1 MDAAVASATILRTV
15 ALDFLPKEESLFVT
29 KSHRAWSLKSWVLI
43 CVLSAAGCQQRFHN
57 RPLERYD
64 PGAGYRFE
72 AIDRGKNNTD
82 DTFVFLAFSGGGTRA
97 AAFAYGVLRGLS
109 ELDNPAVDGGTLLEE
124 VDIISSVSGGSFT
137 SLAYGLWHEELFN
150 ENGFKQKF
158 LYHNVQASLFG
169 QVFLPQNMIALPF
182 SGLDGIDVAANYY
195 NDQIFDGHTYQ
206 NLYKKGRP
214 YIIANATDV
223 ARQST
228 FSFVQPY
235 FDLLGSDLLSL
246 PVASAAAASS
256 AFPVLLP
263 PLRLR
268 YHVNEAMK
276 EAVKDA
282 ASSERHSRLPTQ
294 EAWAESLL
302 QNPDRSGV
310 ESVAIDPKK
319 HKYLYLLDGGIS
331 DNLGLH
337 AFIDALSNRAIRDLV
352 HQGKIKKLLV
362 VIVDAGK
369 PPHKDIERKRSA
381 PGRLSSGFTAA
392 TGGIYNNTLLMTGLL
407 QYNLLE
413 AMPALRQVHHACM
426 AKCPN
431 AELPKPPP
439 IAMTEFYVANISFGN
454 IERERQ
460 DDFVDINTSFAL
472 PEEQV
477 DDLIEE
483 GRRQI
488 KNHPQIRKLLHDLGG

>member
-1 MDAAVASATILRTV
+1 MPRTV
-15 ALDFLPKEESLFVT
+15 ALDFLPREESLCVT
-29 KSHRAWSLKSWVLI
+29 KTHRAWSLKSWVLF
-43 CVLSAAGCQQRFHN
+43 CVLFAAGCQQRFHN
-57 RPLERYD
+57 RPLDRYD
-64 PGAGYRFE
+64 PSSGYRFE
-72 AIDRGKNNTD
+72 TIERGKNNTD

-97 AAFAYGVLRGLS
+97 AAFAYGVLLGLS
-109 ELDNPAVDGGTLLEE
+109 ELDNPAIEGASLLEE

-137 SLAYGLWHEELFN
+137 SLAYGLWHEELFKDDR
-150 ENGFKQKF
+150 FKREF
-158 LYHNVQASLFG
+158 FYHNVQGALFWE
-169 QVFLPQNMIALPF
+169 VLNPLNMIALPF
-182 SGLDGIDVAANYY
+182 PGLDGIDVAANYY
-195 NDQIFDGHTYQ
+195 NKQIFRGHTYQ
-206 NLYKKGRP
+206 DLHQKGRP

-228 FSFVQPY
+228 FSFVQAY
-235 FDLLGSDLLSL
+235 FDLLGSDLLSV

-263 PLRLR
+263 PMRLQ
-268 YHVNEAMK
+268 YHVNEPMK
-276 EAVKDA
+276 QAVQA
-282 ASSERHSRLPTQ
+282 AVANKRRSRLPMQ

-302 QNPDRSGV
+302 ENPDRTGDEPV
-310 ESVAIDPKK
+310 EIDPKK
-319 HKYLYLLDGGIS
+319 YRYLYVLDGGIS

-337 AFIDALSNRAIRDLV
+337 AFIDALSNRGIRDLV
-352 HQGKIKKLLV
+352 NQGKIKRLLV

-369 PPHKDIERKRSA
+369 PPHKDIERKQSA

-392 TGGIYNNTLLMTGLL
+392 TGGIYNNSLLMTGLL

-413 AMPALRQVHHACM
+413 ALPALRNIHHACT

-431 AELPKPPP
+431 ADLPKPPP
-439 IAMTEFYVANISFGN
+439 MAMTEFYVANISFGN
-454 IERERQ
+454 IARERQ
-460 DDFVDINTSFAL
+460 KDFVDIKTSFAL

-488 KNHPQIRKLLHDLGG
+488 KNDPQIRKLLNDLGD